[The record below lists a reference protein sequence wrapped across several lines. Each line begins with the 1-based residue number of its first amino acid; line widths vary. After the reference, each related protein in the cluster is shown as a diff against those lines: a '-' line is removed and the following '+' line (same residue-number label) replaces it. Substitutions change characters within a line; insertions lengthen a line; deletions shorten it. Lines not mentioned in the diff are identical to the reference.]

1 MRPPPRAPEQGGD
14 GQMGLERRGS
24 QAQAEPQTCA
34 HRDVRRLVQRNL
46 PSPISRGEDSQPS
59 PAPCRAPS
67 QRAHPAFQ
75 IRVLTSRRP
84 GLGRLALTASSIL
97 QVRSLRVSGKERR
110 LPCTKNLP
118 LPSAARVSR
127 ARRRGQVIHTFSQH
141 PAPLSTLWALDG
153 KTSNPALN
161 KKD

>member
-1 MRPPPRAPEQGGD
+1 MHTGMLTDLSRETFPPDQQGVRTPGQPCSLQGTKPE
-14 GQMGLERRGS
+14 S
-24 QAQAEPQTCA
+24 
-34 HRDVRRLVQRNL
+34 
-46 PSPISRGEDSQPS
+46 PS
-59 PAPCRAPS
+59 CL
-67 QRAHPAFQ
+67 FQ

-84 GLGRLALTASSIL
+84 RPGQAGLTASSIL

-110 LPCTKNLP
+110 LPCTKTSRCPLLP
-118 LPSAARVSR
+118 VSPGPEGE
-127 ARRRGQVIHTFSQH
+127 GQVIHTFSQH